1 MQVPVPE
8 VPASAPEAVA
18 NSLETLNSVKLL
30 SLIPGLLRLLLLPP
44 PASTTSRTY
53 KLNKQ

>member
-18 NSLETLNSVKLL
+18 NSLETLNSAKLL
-30 SLIPGLLRLLLLPP
+30 SLIPGLLRLLLPP